1 MTAFAV
7 LSIPK
12 CAASLTVRANPAII
26 RAFRTDQRRPPP
38 SMSKALLKSTG
49 VVSAMTSLSRVT
61 GFVRDMIYA
70 QLFGAGAGTD
80 AFFVAFRI
88 PNFLR
93 RLFAEGAFSQAFV
106 PVFSE
111 YQTQR
116 SPADMK
122 ELVDQVAGT
131 LGAILFA
138 ITAVGVLAAPLLI
151 LLFAPGF
158 TVDADKY
165 QLTVQ
170 MLRITF
176 PYLLFISLTALAG
189 GVLNSCGKF
198 AIPAVTPVLLN
209 LSMIAA
215 ALWLAPRMER
225 PVMGLAWGVFI
236 AGIVQLGF
244 QVPFLLR
251 LKLLPR
257 PRWGWASRGVQQVLR
272 LMLPALFGSS
282 VAQVNLLVDTLIA
295 SFLVSGSVSWLYY
308 SDRLVEFPLGIFGV
322 ALGTVI
328 LPKLSRQHAGAEVSG
343 FSQTLDWALRW
354 ALLIGVP
361 ATVALV
367 ILAGPILSALFQYGE
382 FDARDVAMSA
392 RSLMAFALGLVAFML
407 IKVLAPGFYARQD
420 TRSPVK
426 YGVIAMVAN
435 TAMVLVLVWPLAHAG
450 LALATSL
457 AAFLN
462 AGLLFV
468 NLRRRGIYQPRAGWA
483 AFLTQLGAANLTM
496 GLVLGFGVGPLEQ
509 WLHASAGARLWHL
522 IWLVAAGGG
531 AYLLAVLAVGIRPRH
546 LSHG

>member
-1 MTAFAV
+1 
-7 LSIPK
+7 
-12 CAASLTVRANPAII
+12 
-26 RAFRTDQRRPPP
+26 
-38 SMSKALLKSTG
+38 MSKALLKSTG
-49 VVSAMTSLSRVT
+49 LVSAMTSLSRVT
-61 GFVRDMIYA
+61 GFIRDMVYA
-70 QLFGAGAGTD
+70 QAFGAGAGTD

-111 YQTQR
+111 YQTQQAR
-116 SPADMK
+116 AELQ

-131 LGAILFA
+131 LGAILLL
-138 ITAVGVLAAPLLI
+138 ITAVGVVAAPVLI

-158 TVDADKY
+158 TADAGKY
-165 QLTVQ
+165 ELTVQ

-176 PYLLFISLTALAG
+176 PYLLFISLTAFAG

-209 LSMIAA
+209 LTMIAA
-215 ALWLAPRMER
+215 ALWLAPRMEQ
-225 PVMGLAWGVFI
+225 PVVGLAWGVFI
-236 AGIVQLGF
+236 AGIIQLSF
-244 QVPFLLR
+244 QIPFLR
-251 LKLLPR
+251 QVKLLPR
-257 PRWGWASRGVQQVLR
+257 PRWGWASRGVQQVLK

-282 VAQVNLLVDTLIA
+282 VAQVNLLIDTVLA

-328 LPKLSRQHAGAEVSG
+328 LPKLSRHHANAETG
-343 FSQTLDWALRW
+343 HFSHTLDWALRW

-361 ATVALV
+361 ATVALI
-367 ILAGPILSALFQYGE
+367 ILSGPLLSALFQYGE
-382 FDARDVAMSA
+382 FDARDVVMSS

-426 YGVIAMVAN
+426 YGLIAMGAN
-435 TAMVLVLVWPLAHAG
+435 TAMVLLLIWPLAHAG

-462 AGLLFV
+462 AGLLFL
-468 NLRRRGIYQPRAGWA
+468 NLRRRDIYRPRAGWVK
-483 AFLTQLGAANLTM
+483 FLAQLVAANLAM
-496 GLVLGFGVGPLEQ
+496 GLVLWFGTGGLEH
-509 WLHASAGARLWHL
+509 WLNASARERLWHL
-522 IWLVAAGGG
+522 CWLIAAGGG
-531 AYLLAVLAVGIRPRH
+531 SYLLAVLAVGIRPRH
-546 LSHG
+546 LLHG

>member
-1 MTAFAV
+1 
-7 LSIPK
+7 
-12 CAASLTVRANPAII
+12 
-26 RAFRTDQRRPPP
+26 
-38 SMSKALLKSTG
+38 MSKALLKSTG
-49 VVSAMTSLSRVT
+49 IVSAMTSLSRVT
-61 GFVRDMIYA
+61 GFIRDMVYA
-70 QLFGAGAGTD
+70 QMFGAGSGTD

-88 PNFLR
+88 PNLLR

-116 SPADMK
+116 SREELE

-131 LGAILFA
+131 LGVILLL
-138 ITAVGVLAAPLLI
+138 ITAIGVLAAPVLI

-158 TVDADKY
+158 TADAGQYD
-165 QLTVQ
+165 LTVE

-176 PYLLFISLTALAG
+176 PYLLFISLTGFAG

-198 AIPAVTPVLLN
+198 AVPAVTPVLLN
-209 LSMIAA
+209 LTMIAA

-225 PVMGLAWGVFI
+225 PVVGLAWGVFI
-236 AGIVQLGF
+236 AGIVQLVF
-244 QVPFLLR
+244 QIPFLGQV
-251 LKLLPR
+251 KLLPR
-257 PRWGWASRGVQQVLR
+257 PRWGWAAQGVRQILK

-282 VAQVNLLVDTLIA
+282 VAQVNLLLNTVLA

-328 LPKLSRQHAGAEVSG
+328 LPKLSRHHASAEADH
-343 FSQTLDWALRW
+343 FSHTLDWALRW

-361 ATVALV
+361 ATVALI
-367 ILAGPILSALFQYGE
+367 ILSGPILSALFQYGE
-382 FDARDVAMSA
+382 FDARDVIMSA
-392 RSLMAFALGLVAFML
+392 RSLMAFTLGLIAFML

-426 YGVIAMVAN
+426 YGLIAVGAN
-435 TAMVLVLVWPLAHAG
+435 TVLVLILIWPLAHTG

-457 AAFLN
+457 AALIN

-468 NLRRRGIYQPRAGWA
+468 NLWRRDIYQPRAGWVK
-483 AFLTQLGAANLTM
+483 FLVQLAAANLAM
-496 GLVLGFGVGPLEQ
+496 GLVLWFGAGDWDTWTE
-509 WLHASAGARLWHL
+509 AGARERLWRLSGL
-522 IWLVAAGGG
+522 IAAGGG
-531 AYLLAVLAVGIRPRH
+531 TYLLAALVVGIRPRQ
-546 LSHG
+546 LLHG

>member
-1 MTAFAV
+1 
-7 LSIPK
+7 
-12 CAASLTVRANPAII
+12 
-26 RAFRTDQRRPPP
+26 
-38 SMSKALLKSTG
+38 MSKALLKSTG
-49 VVSAMTSLSRVT
+49 IVSAMTSLSRVT
-61 GFVRDMIYA
+61 GFVRDMVYA
-70 QLFGAGAGTD
+70 QMFGAGSGTD

-88 PNFLR
+88 PNLLR

-116 SPADMK
+116 SREELQ

-131 LGAILFA
+131 LGVILLL
-138 ITAVGVLAAPLLI
+138 ITAIGVLAAPVLI

-158 TVDADKY
+158 TTDAGKY
-165 QLTVQ
+165 DLTVE

-176 PYLLFISLTALAG
+176 PYLLFISLTAFAG

-209 LSMIAA
+209 LTMIAA

-225 PVMGLAWGVFI
+225 PVVGLAWGVFI
-236 AGIVQLGF
+236 AGVIQLSF
-244 QVPFLLR
+244 QVPFLR
-251 LKLLPR
+251 QVKLLPR
-257 PRWGWASRGVQQVLR
+257 PRWGWAAQGVQQVLK

-282 VAQVNLLVDTLIA
+282 VTQINLLLNTVLA

-328 LPKLSRQHAGAEVSG
+328 LPRLSRQHAEAETEG
-343 FSQTLDWALRW
+343 FSRTLDWALRW

-367 ILAGPILSALFQYGE
+367 ILSGPILSALFQYGE
-382 FDARDVAMSA
+382 FDARDVIMTA
-392 RSLMAFALGLVAFML
+392 RSLMAFTLGLIAFML

-426 YGVIAMVAN
+426 YGLIAMGAN
-435 TAMVLVLVWPLAHAG
+435 TVLVLILIWPLAHTG

-457 AAFLN
+457 AALIN
-462 AGLLFV
+462 AGLLFI
-468 NLRRRGIYQPRAGWA
+468 NLRRREIYQPRAGWMK
-483 AFLTQLGAANLTM
+483 FLTQLFVANLVM
-496 GLVLGFGVGPLEQ
+496 GLVLWFGAGTLES
-509 WLHASAGARLWHL
+509 WIHASARERLWHL
-522 IWLVAAGGG
+522 SWLIAAGGG
-531 AYLLAVLAVGIRPRH
+531 GYLLAVLAVGIRPRQ
-546 LSHG
+546 LLHG

>member
-1 MTAFAV
+1 
-7 LSIPK
+7 
-12 CAASLTVRANPAII
+12 
-26 RAFRTDQRRPPP
+26 
-38 SMSKALLKSTG
+38 MSKALLKSTG
-49 VVSAMTSLSRVT
+49 IVSAMTSLSRVT
-61 GFVRDMIYA
+61 GFIRDMVYA
-70 QLFGAGAGTD
+70 QMFGAGAGTD

-106 PVFSE
+106 PVFAE

-116 SPADMK
+116 SREELR

-131 LGAILFA
+131 LGAILLLISA
-138 ITAVGVLAAPLLI
+138 IGVLAAPVLI

-158 TVDADKY
+158 TADAGKY
-165 QLTVQ
+165 ELTVE

-176 PYLLFISLTALAG
+176 PYLLFISLTAFAG

-198 AIPAVTPVLLN
+198 AIPAVTLVLLN
-209 LSMIAA
+209 LTMIAA

-225 PVMGLAWGVFI
+225 PVVGLAWGVFI
-236 AGIVQLGF
+236 AGVIQLSF
-244 QVPFLLR
+244 QVPFLR
-251 LKLLPR
+251 QVKLLPR
-257 PRWGWASRGVQQVLR
+257 PRWGWAARGVQQILR

-282 VAQVNLLVDTLIA
+282 VAQINLLLNTVLA

-328 LPKLSRQHAGAEVSG
+328 LPKLSRHHASAETVH
-343 FSQTLDWALRW
+343 FSHTLDWALRW

-361 ATVALV
+361 ATVAL
-367 ILAGPILSALFQYGE
+367 ILLSGPILSALFQYGE
-382 FDARDVAMSA
+382 FDARDVAMST

-426 YGVIAMVAN
+426 YGLIAMGAN
-435 TAMVLVLVWPLAHAG
+435 TALVLILIWPLAHAG

-462 AGLLFV
+462 AGLLFF
-468 NLRRRGIYQPRAGWA
+468 NLRRRDIYQPRAGWVK
-483 AFLTQLGAANLTM
+483 FLAQLAAANLAM
-496 GLVLGFGVGPLEQ
+496 GLILWFGAGSLEH
-509 WLHASAGARLWHL
+509 WLNASARERLWHL
-522 IWLVAAGGG
+522 SWLLVAGGG
-531 AYLLAVLAVGIRPRH
+531 GYLLAVLAVGIRPRH
-546 LSHG
+546 LLHG

>member
-1 MTAFAV
+1 MFPIA
-7 LSIPK
+7 LSIP
-12 CAASLTVRANPAII
+12 ALPLTAKADPAII
-26 RAFRTDQRRPPP
+26 RAFPSLGRTA
-38 SMSKALLKSTG
+38 MSKALLKSTG
-49 VVSAMTSLSRVT
+49 IVSAMTSLSRVT
-61 GFVRDMIYA
+61 GFIRDMIYA

-111 YQTQR
+111 YQTQH
-116 SPADMK
+116 SPEELR
-122 ELVDQVAGT
+122 ELVDQVTGT
-131 LGAILFA
+131 LGAILLL
-138 ITAVGVLAAPLLI
+138 ITAIGVLAAPLLI
-151 LLFAPGF
+151 LIFAPGF
-158 TVDADKY
+158 TADAGKY
-165 QLTVQ
+165 ALTVE

-189 GVLNSCGKF
+189 GVLNSCGRF
-198 AIPAVTPVLLN
+198 AIPAVTPVFLN
-209 LSMIAA
+209 LTMIAA
-215 ALWLAPRMER
+215 ALWLAPLMDQ

-236 AGIVQLGF
+236 AGIIQLGF
-244 QVPFLLR
+244 QIPFLR
-251 LKLLPR
+251 QVKLLPR
-257 PRWGWASRGVQQVLR
+257 PRWGWAAQGVQKVLK
-272 LMLPALFGSS
+272 LMLPAVFGSS
-282 VAQVNLLVDTLIA
+282 VAQVNLLIDTLLA

-328 LPKLSRQHAGAEVSG
+328 LPRLSRQHANAAQGD
-343 FSQTLDWALRW
+343 FSRTLDWALRW

-367 ILAGPILSALFQYGE
+367 LLAGPMLSALFQYGE

-426 YGVIAMVAN
+426 YGVIAMGAN
-435 TAMVLVLVWPLAHAG
+435 TAMVLILIWPLAHAG

-462 AGLLFV
+462 AGLLFI
-468 NLRRRGIYQPRAGWA
+468 NLRRRGIYQPQPGWVKY
-483 AFLTQLGAANLTM
+483 LLQLAIANLAL
-496 GLVLGFGVGPLEQ
+496 GLVLWSGTGDLEH
-509 WLHASAGARLWHL
+509 WVHASAHERLWHL
-522 IWLVAAGGG
+522 GGLIAGGG
-531 AYLLAVLAVGIRPRH
+531 GSYLLAVLVVGIRPKH
-546 LSHG
+546 LLHR

>member
-1 MTAFAV
+1 
-7 LSIPK
+7 
-12 CAASLTVRANPAII
+12 
-26 RAFRTDQRRPPP
+26 
-38 SMSKALLKSTG
+38 MSKALLKSTG
-49 VVSAMTSLSRVT
+49 IVSAMTSLSRVT
-61 GFVRDMIYA
+61 GFIRDMIYA

-111 YQTQR
+111 YQTQH
-116 SPADMK
+116 SPEELR
-122 ELVDQVAGT
+122 ELVDQVTGT
-131 LGAILFA
+131 LGAILLA
-138 ITAVGVLAAPLLI
+138 ITAIGVLAAPLLI
-151 LLFAPGF
+151 LIFAPGF
-158 TVDADKY
+158 TADAGKY
-165 QLTVQ
+165 ALTVE

-189 GVLNSCGKF
+189 GVLNSCGRF
-198 AIPAVTPVLLN
+198 AIPAVTPVFLN
-209 LSMIAA
+209 LTMIAA
-215 ALWLAPRMER
+215 ALWLAPLMEQ
-225 PVMGLAWGVFI
+225 PVMGLAWGGFI
-236 AGIVQLGF
+236 AGIIQLGF
-244 QVPFLLR
+244 QIPFLR
-251 LKLLPR
+251 QVKLLPR
-257 PRWGWASRGVQQVLR
+257 PRWGWAARGVQQVLK
-272 LMLPALFGSS
+272 LMLPAVFGSS
-282 VAQVNLLVDTLIA
+282 VAQVNLLIDTLLA

-328 LPKLSRQHAGAEVSG
+328 LPRLSRQHASAETG
-343 FSQTLDWALRW
+343 NFSRTLDWALRW

-367 ILAGPILSALFQYGE
+367 LLAGPMLSALFQYGE

-426 YGVIAMVAN
+426 YGVIAMGAN
-435 TAMVLVLVWPLAHAG
+435 TAMVLILIWPLAHAG

-462 AGLLFV
+462 AGLLFI
-468 NLRRRGIYQPRAGWA
+468 NLRRRGIYQPQPGWVIY
-483 AFLTQLGAANLTM
+483 LLQLAIANLAL
-496 GLVLGFGVGPLEQ
+496 GLVLWSGTGDLEH
-509 WLHASAGARLWHL
+509 WVHASAHERLWHL
-522 IWLVAAGGG
+522 GGLIAGGG
-531 AYLLAVLAVGIRPRH
+531 GSYLLAVLMVGIRPKH
-546 LSHG
+546 LLHR

>member
-1 MTAFAV
+1 
-7 LSIPK
+7 
-12 CAASLTVRANPAII
+12 
-26 RAFRTDQRRPPP
+26 
-38 SMSKALLKSTG
+38 MSKSLLKSTG
-49 VVSAMTSLSRVT
+49 IVSAMTSLSRVT
-61 GFVRDMIYA
+61 GFIRDMVYA
-70 QLFGAGAGTD
+70 QMFGAGAGTD

-116 SPADMK
+116 SHEELK

-131 LGAILFA
+131 LGAILLLISA
-138 ITAVGVLAAPLLI
+138 IGVVAAPLLI

-158 TVDADKY
+158 SADAGKYEMTVA
-165 QLTVQ
+165 

-176 PYLLFISLTALAG
+176 PYLFFISLTAFAG

-198 AIPAVTPVLLN
+198 AIPAITPVLLN
-209 LSMIAA
+209 LTMIAA
-215 ALWLAPRMER
+215 ALWLAPQMAQ
-225 PVMGLAWGVFI
+225 PVVGLAWGVFI
-236 AGIVQLGF
+236 AGVIQLSF
-244 QVPFLLR
+244 QIPFLR
-251 LKLLPR
+251 QIKLLPR
-257 PRWGWASRGVQQVLR
+257 PRWGWAARGVQQVLK
-272 LMLPALFGSS
+272 LMVPAIFGSS
-282 VAQVNLLVDTLIA
+282 VAQVNLLIDTVVA
-295 SFLVSGSVSWLYY
+295 SFLISGSVSWLYY

-328 LPKLSRQHAGAEVSG
+328 LPKLSRQHASAEAGG

-361 ATVALV
+361 ATVALML
-367 ILAGPILSALFQYGE
+367 LAYPLLSALFQYGQ

-392 RSLMAFALGLVAFML
+392 RSLIAFSLGLVAFML

-435 TAMVLVLVWPLAHAG
+435 TVLVLLLVWPLAHAG

-457 AAFLN
+457 AAYLN
-462 AGLLFV
+462 AGLLFT
-468 NLRRRGIYQPRAGWA
+468 NLRRRAIYQPLGGWPR
-483 AFLTQLGAANLTM
+483 FLLQLTLANLVL
-496 GLVLGFGVGPLEQ
+496 GLVLWFGVGQLDG
-509 WLHASAGARLWHL
+509 WLQASAKARLWHL
-522 IWLVAAGGG
+522 SGLVVAGG
-531 AYLLAVLAVGIRPRH
+531 ASYLLAVLAVGIRPRH
-546 LSHG
+546 LLLRQG

>member
-1 MTAFAV
+1 
-7 LSIPK
+7 
-12 CAASLTVRANPAII
+12 
-26 RAFRTDQRRPPP
+26 
-38 SMSKALLKSTG
+38 MSKALLKSTG
-49 VVSAMTSLSRVT
+49 IVSAMTSLSRVT
-61 GFVRDMIYA
+61 GFIRDMVYA
-70 QLFGAGAGTD
+70 QMFGAGAGTD

-116 SPADMK
+116 SREELQ

-131 LGAILFA
+131 LGAILLLISA
-138 ITAVGVLAAPLLI
+138 IGVLAAPVLI

-158 TVDADKY
+158 TADAGKY
-165 QLTVQ
+165 ELTVE

-176 PYLLFISLTALAG
+176 PYLLFISLTAFAG

-209 LSMIAA
+209 LTMIAA
-215 ALWLAPRMER
+215 ALWLAPRMEQ
-225 PVMGLAWGVFI
+225 PVVGLAWGVFI
-236 AGIVQLGF
+236 AGVIQLSF
-244 QVPFLLR
+244 QIPFLR
-251 LKLLPR
+251 QVKLLPR
-257 PRWGWASRGVQQVLR
+257 PRWGWAAQGVQQVLK

-282 VAQVNLLVDTLIA
+282 VAQVNLLIDTVLA

-328 LPKLSRQHAGAEVSG
+328 LPKLSRHHASAETVH
-343 FSQTLDWALRW
+343 FSHTLDWALRW

-361 ATVALV
+361 ATVAL
-367 ILAGPILSALFQYGE
+367 ILLSGPILSALFQYGE
-382 FDARDVAMSA
+382 FDARDVAMST

-426 YGVIAMVAN
+426 YGLIAMGAN
-435 TAMVLVLVWPLAHAG
+435 TALVLMLIWPLAHAG

-462 AGLLFV
+462 AGLLFF
-468 NLRRRGIYQPRAGWA
+468 NLRRRDIYQPRAGWVK
-483 AFLTQLGAANLTM
+483 FLAQLAAANLAM
-496 GLVLGFGVGPLEQ
+496 GLILWFGAGSLEH
-509 WLHASAGARLWHL
+509 WLNASARERLWHL
-522 IWLVAAGGG
+522 IWLLVAGGG
-531 AYLLAVLAVGIRPRH
+531 GYLLAVLAVGIRPRH
-546 LSHG
+546 LLHG

>member
-1 MTAFAV
+1 
-7 LSIPK
+7 
-12 CAASLTVRANPAII
+12 
-26 RAFRTDQRRPPP
+26 
-38 SMSKALLKSTG
+38 MSKALLKSTG
-49 VVSAMTSLSRVT
+49 IVSAMTSLSRVT
-61 GFVRDMIYA
+61 GFIRDMIYA

-111 YQTQR
+111 YQTQH
-116 SPADMK
+116 SPEELR
-122 ELVDQVAGT
+122 ELVDQVTGT
-131 LGAILFA
+131 LGAILLA
-138 ITAVGVLAAPLLI
+138 ITAIGVLAAPLLI
-151 LLFAPGF
+151 LIFAPGF
-158 TVDADKY
+158 TADAGKY
-165 QLTVQ
+165 ALTVE

-189 GVLNSCGKF
+189 GVLNSCGRF
-198 AIPAVTPVLLN
+198 AIPAVTPVFLN
-209 LSMIAA
+209 LTMIAA
-215 ALWLAPRMER
+215 ALWLAPLMEQ

-236 AGIVQLGF
+236 AGIIQLGF
-244 QVPFLLR
+244 QIPFLR
-251 LKLLPR
+251 QVKLLPR
-257 PRWGWASRGVQQVLR
+257 PRWGWAARGVQQVLK
-272 LMLPALFGSS
+272 LMLPAVFGSS
-282 VAQVNLLVDTLIA
+282 VAQVNLLIDTLLA

-328 LPKLSRQHAGAEVSG
+328 LPRLSRQHASAETG
-343 FSQTLDWALRW
+343 NFSRTLDWALRW

-367 ILAGPILSALFQYGE
+367 LLAGPMLSALFQYGE

-426 YGVIAMVAN
+426 YGVIAMGAN
-435 TAMVLVLVWPLAHAG
+435 TAMVLILIWPLAHAG

-462 AGLLFV
+462 AGLLFI
-468 NLRRRGIYQPRAGWA
+468 NLRRRGIYQPQPGWVIY
-483 AFLTQLGAANLTM
+483 LLQLAIANLAL
-496 GLVLGFGVGPLEQ
+496 GLVLWSGTGDLEH
-509 WLHASAGARLWHL
+509 WVHASAHERLWHL
-522 IWLVAAGGG
+522 GGLIAGGG
-531 AYLLAVLAVGIRPRH
+531 GSYLLAVLMVGIRPKH
-546 LSHG
+546 LLHR

>member
-1 MTAFAV
+1 
-7 LSIPK
+7 
-12 CAASLTVRANPAII
+12 
-26 RAFRTDQRRPPP
+26 
-38 SMSKALLKSTG
+38 MSKALLKSTG
-49 VVSAMTSLSRVT
+49 IVSAMTSLSRVT
-61 GFVRDMIYA
+61 GFIRDMVYA
-70 QLFGAGAGTD
+70 QMFGAGAGTD

-88 PNFLR
+88 PNLLR

-116 SPADMK
+116 SREELE

-131 LGAILFA
+131 LGAILLL
-138 ITAVGVLAAPLLI
+138 ITAIGILAAPVLI

-158 TVDADKY
+158 IADADQY
-165 QLTVQ
+165 DLTVE

-176 PYLLFISLTALAG
+176 PYLLFISLTAFAG

-209 LSMIAA
+209 LTMIAA

-225 PVMGLAWGVFI
+225 PVVGLAWGVFI
-236 AGIVQLGF
+236 AGVIQLSF
-244 QVPFLLR
+244 QVPFLR
-251 LKLLPR
+251 QVKLLPR
-257 PRWGWASRGVQQVLR
+257 PRWGWAAQGVQQVLK

-282 VAQVNLLVDTLIA
+282 VAQINLLLNTVLA

-328 LPKLSRQHAGAEVSG
+328 LPKLSRQHAEAETEG
-343 FSQTLDWALRW
+343 FSRTLDWALRW

-361 ATVALV
+361 ATVALI
-367 ILAGPILSALFQYGE
+367 ILSGPILSALFQYGE
-382 FDARDVAMSA
+382 FDAHDVTMSA
-392 RSLMAFALGLVAFML
+392 YSLMAFTLGLIAFML

-426 YGVIAMVAN
+426 YGLIAVGAN
-435 TAMVLVLVWPLAHAG
+435 TVLVLILVWPLAHIG

-457 AAFLN
+457 AALIN
-462 AGLLFV
+462 AGLLFI
-468 NLRRRGIYQPRAGWA
+468 NLRRRHIYQPRAGWGK
-483 AFLTQLGAANLTM
+483 FLAQLVAANLAM
-496 GLVLGFGVGPLEQ
+496 GLVLGFGAGDLAGWIE
-509 WLHASAGARLWHL
+509 ASARERLWHL
-522 IWLVAAGGG
+522 SWLIAAGGG
-531 AYLLAVLAVGIRPRH
+531 VYLLVALAVGIRPRQ
-546 LSHG
+546 LLHG

>member
-1 MTAFAV
+1 
-7 LSIPK
+7 
-12 CAASLTVRANPAII
+12 
-26 RAFRTDQRRPPP
+26 
-38 SMSKALLKSTG
+38 MSKALLKSTG

-61 GFVRDMIYA
+61 GFIRDMIYA

-111 YQTQR
+111 YQTQHSR
-116 SPADMK
+116 QELED
-122 ELVDQVAGT
+122 LVDQVTGT
-131 LGAILFA
+131 LGVILLI
-138 ITAVGVLAAPLLI
+138 ITALGVVAAPLLI
-151 LLFAPGF
+151 LIFAPGF
-158 TVDADKY
+158 TQDADKY
-165 QLTVQ
+165 ALTVD

-189 GVLNSCGKF
+189 GILNSCGRF

-215 ALWLAPRMER
+215 ALWIAPYMEK
-225 PVMGLAWGVFI
+225 PVMGLAWGVLL
-236 AGIVQLGF
+236 AGIIQLGF
-244 QVPFLLR
+244 QIPFLR
-251 LKLLPR
+251 QVKLLPR
-257 PRWGWASRGVQQVLR
+257 PRWGWGAAGVQKVLK

-282 VAQVNLLVDTLIA
+282 VAQVNLLIDTLIA

-328 LPKLSRQHAGAEVSG
+328 LPRLSRQHASAETIE
-343 FSQTLDWALRW
+343 FSRTLDWALRW

-361 ATVALV
+361 ATIALM
-367 ILAGPILSALFQYGE
+367 ILAVPLLSALFQYGA

-392 RSLMAFALGLVAFML
+392 RSLMAFAFGLVAFML

-426 YGVIAMVAN
+426 YGIMAMVAN
-435 TAMVLVLVWPLAHAG
+435 TAMVLIFVWPLGHAG

-462 AGLLFV
+462 AGLLFI
-468 NLRRRGIYQPRAGWA
+468 NLRRRDIYQPQRGWMR
-483 AFLTQLGAANLTM
+483 FLWQLTAANVAM
-496 GLVLGFGVGPLEQ
+496 GALLGFGVGDLAS
-509 WLHASAGARLWHL
+509 WVNASAGQRLSHL
-522 IWLVAAGGG
+522 GILIVSGG
-531 AYLLAVLAVGIRPRH
+531 ASYILALLAIGIRPRH
-546 LSHG
+546 LLHG